1 MFAFLGRR
9 KLEPADGFV
18 DRHASHLGLERRQ
31 PGHRRYWT
39 SRLPIFWSGDVGM
52 YRPCVRLLTPERI
65 TDGPE
70 DHLRHDV
77 GR

>member
-18 DRHASHLGLERRQ
+18 DRHASHRRA
-31 PGHRRYWT
+31 
-39 SRLPIFWSGDVGM
+39 IFWSGDVGM

-65 TDGPE
+65 TDVPE